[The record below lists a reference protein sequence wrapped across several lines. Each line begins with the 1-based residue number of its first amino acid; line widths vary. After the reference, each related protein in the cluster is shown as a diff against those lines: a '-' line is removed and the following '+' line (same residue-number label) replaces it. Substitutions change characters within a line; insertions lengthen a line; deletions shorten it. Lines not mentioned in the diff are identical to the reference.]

1 MQIIES
7 TYNQEVTTI
16 HPDLIIKVP
25 FRYIAHV
32 HQDEGETVDIRQVSI
47 TDNGDIQFLPI
58 DKKTPSMERFLAHIR
73 EDAREKAYKLRKQNP
88 VNHESSTTN

>member
-7 TYNQEVTTI
+7 IFKQEVPTI

-32 HQDEGETVDIRQVSI
+32 HTDEGETVEVREVWIRDLGENQI
-47 TDNGDIQFLPI
+47 LQI

-73 EDAREKAYKLRKQNP
+73 EDARAKAYKQRKQNLF
-88 VNHESSTTN
+88 NYDSGRNF

>member
-7 TYNQEVTTI
+7 TYTQEISTI

-32 HQDEGETVDIRQVSI
+32 NNDEGETVDIGQVYI
-47 TDNGDIQFLPI
+47 TDLGECKLLPI
-58 DKKTPSMERFLAHIR
+58 SNKTPSMERFLAHIR
-73 EDAREKAYKLRKQNP
+73 EDARKKAYQLSKAKSH
-88 VNHESSTTN
+88 V